1 MPRII
6 TIPTSPI
13 LRENVY
19 IGKAQLHHSKRA
31 QTLLEETQQWAKKQI
46 KQAKTEAEA
55 THLHAF
61 KHGYRDGLIAAIQ
74 ALADYFKEGQTLSQR
89 LKKKLEEHAQTL
101 LSHALSHPDIA
112 LTLLTEWIN
121 AQKPKNTTTLSL
133 TLPLDSRIPREMILE
148 RLLLPWKKQIKIK
161 YHQKTC
167 FIIKHGDVIAEFN
180 PDIFLQQAQ
189 QALMHK
195 MSAISEEAYQLDQT
209 TFKQIQHAFAQHFSS
224 QEHASDSSEHHTH
237 SDDYKEE

>member
-1 MPRII
+1 MPKII
-6 TIPTSPI
+6 TIPPSPR

-19 IGKAQLHHSKRA
+19 ISKVQLHHSKRA
-31 QTLLEETQQWAKKQI
+31 QTLLEETQQWTKKQI
-46 KQAKTEAEA
+46 KQAETQAE
-55 THLHAF
+55 TIHLQAF

-74 ALADYFKEGQTLSQR
+74 ALADYFKEGQTLSLR

-112 LTLLTEWIN
+112 LTLMTEWIN
-121 AQKPKNTTTLSL
+121 TQKPKNTATLSL

-161 YHQKTC
+161 YHKKAC
-167 FIIKHGDVIAEFN
+167 FIIKHGDVIAEFD

-189 QALMHK
+189 QTLMHK
-195 MSAISEEAYQLDQT
+195 MSGISEETYQLDQA
-209 TFKQIQHAFAQHFSS
+209 TFKHIQHAFTQHFSS
-224 QEHASDSSEHHTH
+224 QKNSSDSSEHHTR
-237 SDDYKEE
+237 SDAYKDE

>member
-6 TIPTSPI
+6 TIPASPI

-19 IGKAQLHHSKRA
+19 IARAQLHHAKRA
-31 QTLLEETQQWAKKQI
+31 QTLLDETQHWAKKYI
-46 KQAKTEAEA
+46 KQAEAEA
-55 THLHAF
+55 ENIHLQAF

-101 LSHALSHPDIA
+101 LSHALSHPDMA

-133 TLPLDSRIPREMILE
+133 TLPLTSRIPREMILD

-167 FIIKHGDVIAEFN
+167 FIIKHGDVIAEFD

-189 QALMHK
+189 QALMYK
-195 MSAISEEAYQLDQT
+195 MSNISEDAYQLDQA
-209 TFKQIQHAFAQHFSS
+209 TFKQIQDAFTEHFNRHE
-224 QEHASDSSEHHTH
+224 QASDSSTPRTH
-237 SDDYKEE
+237 LDDYQEE